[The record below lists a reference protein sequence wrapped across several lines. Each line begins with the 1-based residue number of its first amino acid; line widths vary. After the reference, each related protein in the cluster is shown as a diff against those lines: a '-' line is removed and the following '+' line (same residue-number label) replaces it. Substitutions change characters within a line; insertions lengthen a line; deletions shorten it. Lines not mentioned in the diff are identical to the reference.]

1 MMQFVRKHWKLL
13 LIATVVLAMG
23 RAMAQDEFVFDP
35 VGWGENPALALTAL
49 IGAVAMIRQTK
60 WGSSID
66 GPVRVAILTAVI
78 GMLGGVALQMFGMLT
93 HPTVAVYPS
102 PWGGLLYGLGL
113 AFTAMTGVAVFNYG
127 AKKLSGGEQ
136 TLDIHTGQAT
146 SQILDFILAQL
157 RALVGPAKLPAAITA
172 VAPIIAEFAQ
182 SKAVLTDDLRANLQA
197 RLLSAVR
204 AAGLMGQD
212 L

>member
-13 LIATVVLAMG
+13 LIVTVVLALG
-23 RAMAQDEFVFDP
+23 WAMAQDEFVFDP

-49 IGAVAMIRQTK
+49 MGVVAMIRQTK

-93 HPTVAVYPS
+93 HPTVAAYPS

-113 AFTAMTGVAVFNYG
+113 AFTAMTGVFLWFCVSAGMFYAPQVNTGLVVYG
-127 AKKLSGGEQ
+127 WLMIA
-136 TLDIHTGQAT
+136 DIY
-146 SQILDFILAQL
+146 
-157 RALVGPAKLPAAITA
+157 
-172 VAPIIAEFAQ
+172 
-182 SKAVLTDDLRANLQA
+182 
-197 RLLSAVR
+197 SA
-204 AAGLMGQD
+204 
-212 L
+212 